1 LTDAIGEGRA
11 RDALPLLARLLRSGT
26 PPPLLLGT
34 LASHFRK
41 LLRLRT
47 GGSVAAP
54 PFVQRKLERQARRY
68 TPARLLAALRAIHEA
83 DLALKGQGG
92 IAPEITIERLVL
104 GLAA

>member
-1 LTDAIGEGRA
+1 V
-11 RDALPLLARLLRSGT
+11 
-26 PPPLLLGT
+26 LLGT

-68 TPARLLAALRAIHEA
+68 SAARLLAGVRAIHDA